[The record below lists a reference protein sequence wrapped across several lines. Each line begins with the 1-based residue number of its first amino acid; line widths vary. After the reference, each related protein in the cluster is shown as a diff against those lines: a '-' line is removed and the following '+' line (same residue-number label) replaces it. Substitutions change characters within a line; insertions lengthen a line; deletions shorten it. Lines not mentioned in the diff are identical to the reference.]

1 MNYLSSVSQFKYF
14 FLAESTKCRLSTD
27 QVVDLTK
34 KAVGD
39 DGSIGPEEDKIIN
52 NIFRKGKD
60 ISRNEKIKG
69 IIERFQF
76 KIKKKIE
83 SILLDMEK

>member
-1 MNYLSSVSQFKYF
+1 M
-14 FLAESTKCRLSTD
+14 
-27 QVVDLTK
+27 
-34 KAVGD
+34 GD

-60 ISRNEKIKG
+60 IPRNEKIKG
-69 IIERFQF
+69 LIERFQF

-83 SILLDMEK
+83 SILLDMEE

>member
-1 MNYLSSVSQFKYF
+1 M
-14 FLAESTKCRLSTD
+14 
-27 QVVDLTK
+27 
-34 KAVGD
+34 GD

-60 ISRNEKIKG
+60 ISRNEKIKE

-83 SILLDMEK
+83 TILLDMEE

>member
-1 MNYLSSVSQFKYF
+1 MNYLSSVSQFKYL
-14 FLAESTKCRLSTD
+14 FLAESTKCRLSTE

-83 SILLDMEK
+83 TILLDMEE

>member
-1 MNYLSSVSQFKYF
+1 M
-14 FLAESTKCRLSTD
+14 
-27 QVVDLTK
+27 
-34 KAVGD
+34 GD

-60 ISRNEKIKG
+60 IPRNEKIKG
-69 IIERFQF
+69 LIERFQF

-83 SILLDMEK
+83 TILLDMEEQLLHYSWEQKKTFAVAELFI